1 MGLSPS
7 HPPPGATVN
16 AFVGTD
22 RHAAPVPRLRED
34 LPLLAVVL
42 LVAILGRLP
51 ALGAW
56 WTMDDWGLIAQAAG
70 LDAAPAGLPARWLS
84 QHLWWAVT
92 WPLFGLNS
100 DAQAVLRLV
109 LHALS
114 AALVLRIGARLK
126 LGTGGRLLAG
136 LLFASSPLVF
146 TNLYWAAGIQETLA
160 VVCSLAAV
168 ERWLSRDRFA
178 VPTAAAWAVASL
190 LAKET
195 GLGLPLFFGALLAI
209 RARRERVAAAPAI
222 WLVILFLSLVAVV
235 ETVQVMRH
243 FATGPG
249 DPYQLG
255 GPVRIVTNLGMFGW
269 WLMSPGPVLAG
280 NLSVPMV
287 GAGWLLFV
295 LWAAWAVRAWRRDD
309 GRPAA
314 LLLACVLALAPALPL
329 HHHLKPYLATP
340 AGVLAL
346 GVMVP
351 RRWQPRPVVMAALVV
366 VALVW
371 SFGGMR
377 LRLAN
382 RNELGFPADPVV
394 RATSLSWQATRLIR
408 DLPWP
413 PGSDEAK
420 RELVLLQVPVAA
432 ESRRDAARLG
442 ERWITES
449 ELYRA
454 LGGTRGPALMAG
466 DDVHVSWVNALTA
479 APATAL
485 VLCED
490 GEGLKVWGLLPQA
503 TLYAALTD
511 VGLGD
516 FSRARAHLVRAA
528 AEHDKTISFAW
539 DEGLMIIPL
548 KMVLDNKEA
557 FVDWTVARL
566 RDGESSLHEVGGVQD
581 LFLHLLE
588 GATGR
593 RREDLIAGG
602 TYIVGPDATAADSLI
617 TGPEAGGGS
626 P

>member
-1 MGLSPS
+1 M
-7 HPPPGATVN
+7 N

-34 LPLLAVVL
+34 MPLLAVVL
-42 LVAILGRLP
+42 LVAVLGRLP
-51 ALGAW
+51 ALGGW
-56 WTMDDWGLIAQAAG
+56 WTMDDWGLLSRAAG

-92 WPLFGLNS
+92 WPLFGLS
-100 DAQAVLRLV
+100 ADAQAVLRLA

-126 LGTGGRLLAG
+126 LGAGGRLLAG
-136 LLFASSPLVF
+136 LLFAGSPLVF

-168 ERWLSRDRFA
+168 ERWLSRGRFA
-178 VPTAAAWAVASL
+178 LPAAAGWVLASL

-195 GLGLPLFFGALLAI
+195 GLGLPLLFAAVLAVQT
-209 RARRERVAAAPAI
+209 RRDRTAAAPAV
-222 WLVILFLSLVAVV
+222 WLVILFLTLAAVV
-235 ETVQVMRH
+235 ETVLVMRH

-249 DPYQLG
+249 DLYELG
-255 GPVRIVTNLGMFGW
+255 GPVRILTNLGMFGW

-280 NLSVPMV
+280 TLNAPMV

-309 GRPAA
+309 RRPAA
-314 LLLACVLALAPALPL
+314 LLLACALALAPALPL
-329 HHHLKPYLATP
+329 HHQVKPYLATLAAA
-340 AGVLAL
+340 AGALAL
-346 GVMVP
+346 GVLVS
-351 RRWQPRPVVMAALVV
+351 RRWQPRPAVMAALVL

-394 RATSLSWQATRLIR
+394 RATSLSWQATQLIR
-408 DLPWP
+408 ELPWP
-413 PGSDEAK
+413 PGTDKAE

-442 ERWITES
+442 ERWIAES

-454 LGGTRGPALMAG
+454 LGGTRGPTLVTGGTM
-466 DDVHVSWVNALTA
+466 HVSWVNALTA
-479 APATAL
+479 APATAM

-490 GEGLKVWGLLPQA
+490 GTGLKMWGLLPQA
-503 TLYAALTD
+503 SLYAALTD

-516 FSRARAHLVRAA
+516 FSRARAHLLRAA
-528 AEHDKTISFAW
+528 AEHDKTVSFVW

-557 FVDWTVARL
+557 FIDWTVNRL
-566 RDGESSLHEVGGVQD
+566 GNGGSTLHEVGGLQD

-588 GATGR
+588 SATGR
-593 RREDLIAGG
+593 NREDLIAGG
-602 TYIVGPDATAADSLI
+602 TYIAGPDATAVDSLI